1 MQIKEAFVAAYNILM
16 ADKDGVIADC
26 RALQHLLTDTT
37 AMEQEI
43 ADLSKQ
49 LGDSTEELRKHVEGN
64 MRSAMDQ
71 EQFWK
76 RYNTLE
82 EQCNCFSDRLAKL
95 QSSVKERK
103 QRADVIGGFMF
114 EIKERDGIIDEFDEE
129 LWTTLLESV
138 TINREGK
145 WLFKFKNEKVVKV

>member
-1 MQIKEAFVAAYNILM
+1 MECQTPVISEQQIKETFVAAYNILM
-16 ADKDGVIADC
+16 ADKEGVIADC

-64 MRSAMDQ
+64 MRSAMNQ

-82 EQCNCFSDRLAKL
+82 EQCNCLSDRLAKL

-103 QRADVIGGFMF
+103 
-114 EIKERDGIIDEFDEE
+114 
-129 LWTTLLESV
+129 
-138 TINREGK
+138 
-145 WLFKFKNEKVVKV
+145 

>member
-1 MQIKEAFVAAYNILM
+1 M
-16 ADKDGVIADC
+16 ADKAGVIADC
-26 RALQHLLTDTT
+26 RALQHMLTDTMV
-37 AMEQEI
+37 MEQEI

-49 LGDSTEELRKHVEGN
+49 LGDSTAELRQHVEGN
-64 MRSAMDQ
+64 MRSAMNQ

-82 EQCNCFSDRLAKL
+82 EQCNCLSDRLAKL

-103 QRADVIGGFMF
+103 QRTDVIGGFMF
-114 EIKERDGIIDEFDEE
+114 EIKERNGIIDEFDEE

-138 TINREGK
+138 TITREGK
-145 WLFKFKNEKVVKV
+145 WLFKFKNERVVEV

>member
-1 MQIKEAFVAAYNILM
+1 M
-16 ADKDGVIADC
+16 ADKAGVIADC
-26 RALQHLLTDTT
+26 RALQHMLTDTT

-49 LGDSTEELRKHVEGN
+49 LGDSTEELRQHVEGN
-64 MRSAMDQ
+64 MRSAMSQ

-76 RYNTLE
+76 RYNMLE
-82 EQCNCFSDRLAKL
+82 ERCNLLSDRLAQL
-95 QSSVKERK
+95 QTSIKERK

-129 LWTTLLESV
+129 LWITLLESV
-138 TINREGK
+138 TITREGK
-145 WLFKFKNEKVVKV
+145 WQFKFKNERVVEV